1 MCLHKIKKCAQTKVQ
16 KMFTKM
22 QKNLCTH
29 RSLKSGYKTLK
40 SGYKKL
46 KSAYK
51 NLKSYCKFF
60 YHFFPQWHAIK
71 ECQNQQLRR

>member
-16 KMFTKM
+16 KVFTKM
-22 QKNLCTH
+22 QKNVCTH

-51 NLKSYCKFF
+51 NLKP
-60 YHFFPQWHAIK
+60 FFPQWHAIK
-71 ECQNQQLRR
+71 ECQNQQLRRSCKVF